1 MALPAAFPTE
11 EGVGDRRGRL
21 GVRAPRVFVFV
32 PIIHFAS
39 ARARQF
45 HNATSFSWIVLAS
58 IRAFRLQRA
67 HKRFVTWR
75 RFLSRASLVL
85 STFLFQAQTRIV
97 DSAGTPGA
105 AEEEKKH
112 ENAKEAASNC
122 LSGLNF
128 FVKSIFVLLIFMKNE
143 SITFR
148 FLYLLYSKTQIGYHF
163 TAKQIKNAQ
172 RLNSGA
178 HSKITFVRK
187 SNCVIWVLPVNFDN
201 YTYVITDEA
210 SGECVLVDVGDG
222 KYAEQFMKGRGWKP
236 TAILSTHKHW
246 DHCYGNKYL
255 CSKYPDLVVYG
266 SERDRPPYCKRFVK
280 HQEEFQIGTLKF
292 IAYHVPGHTVGHVI
306 YRLCTSE
313 GAHCLFTGD
322 MLFVG
327 SIGKVFED
335 KPEVM
340 FQSIDMIRNLVPEDT
355 ELYTGHE
362 YALNNLRFN
371 SIALSSLGN
380 LTLETKLREV
390 EELRIQKEPVV
401 GTTIS
406 EELTYNPYL
415 RAHDVEIQRV
425 LGVDASLPDMKR
437 RVETMNALRRLQ
449 VEWIKEQHIAA
460 VAAMPPSSSREEGDS
475 FLTE

>member
-1 MALPAAFPTE
+1 MSKVAVPRGPARHIRYLSILLNA
-11 EGVGDRRGRL
+11 
-21 GVRAPRVFVFV
+21 VRF
-32 PIIHFAS
+32 
-39 ARARQF
+39 
-45 HNATSFSWIVLAS
+45 
-58 IRAFRLQRA
+58 
-67 HKRFVTWR
+67 
-75 RFLSRASLVL
+75 
-85 STFLFQAQTRIV
+85 RIV
-97 DSAGTPGA
+97 PLFGISG
-105 AEEEKKH
+105 
-112 ENAKEAASNC
+112 ENTCCCCNN
-122 LSGLNF
+122 G
-128 FVKSIFVLLIFMKNE
+128 VKLPSSLLHRLLDVVTSIFQLLFVFMKNE
-143 SITFR
+143 SFTFR
-148 FLYLLYSKTQIGYHF
+148 FLYMLYSKTSIGYHF

-172 RLNSGA
+172 RMNAGA
-178 HSKITFVRK
+178 HSKIAFVRK
-187 SNCVIWVLPVNFDN
+187 SNCVIWILPVNFDN
-201 YTYVITDEA
+201 YTYLITDEA
-210 SGECVLVDVGDG
+210 SDECVLVDVGDG
-222 KYAEQFMKGRGWKP
+222 KYVEQFMKGRGWKP
-236 TAILSTHKHW
+236 VAILSTHKHW

-255 CSKYPDLVVYG
+255 CSKYPDLEVYG

-280 HQEEFQIGTLKF
+280 NQEEFNIGTLKF

-306 YRLCTSE
+306 YRLVTST
-313 GAHCLFTGD
+313 GHPDCLFTGD

-340 FQSIDMIRNLVPEDT
+340 FQSIDMIRTLLPEDT

-401 GTTIS
+401 GTTIA

-415 RAHDVEIQRV
+415 RADDIEIQRV
-425 LGVDASLPDMKR
+425 LGVDQTLPDMKR

-460 VAAMPPSSSREEGDS
+460 VANMPPSSSREDGDS
-475 FLTE
+475 FLSD